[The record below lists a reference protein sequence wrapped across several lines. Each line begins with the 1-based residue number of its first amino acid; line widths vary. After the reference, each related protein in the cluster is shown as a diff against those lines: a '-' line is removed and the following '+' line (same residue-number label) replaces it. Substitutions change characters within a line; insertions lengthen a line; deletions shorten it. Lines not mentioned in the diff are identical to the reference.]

1 MTRQTPRQTRA
12 QRTREAL
19 LREGSRVFGER
30 GYPAASVAEICRRA
44 GVANGTFYRYF
55 DSKEEILAALVRA
68 VQEALVEG
76 IQRAAEQAGSGKDA
90 VLLAYRSVLTS
101 ISQQPSVVRV
111 VRGAESMTIDLH
123 ERFRA
128 SLADALG
135 SVLRAGIQ
143 AGELRPIDP
152 ETAAY
157 GILGIIEFAAMRY
170 IFWEP
175 GALDEG
181 VLQSLDSM
189 ILFGFDSGKKAPE
202 THGARPEA
210 PSPGEGAET
219 ADALT
224 PQDTRAALLKAAE
237 ALFGEVGF
245 HQTSISAIADR
256 ADLAQGTFYLY
267 FPGKVEIFVELV
279 REINRRFRREEQ
291 VALARLV
298 DRREIE
304 REGFRTFFR
313 FISMYRGAYRILRD
327 AELVDS
333 KTGRWF
339 YESIVKGYIQGL
351 RRGMERGEIRALAL
365 EPLAYALL
373 GIGHSIA
380 LWSLTEAPTR
390 LVSEGMHERV
400 QDLIEHGVA
409 IYRG

>member
-1 MTRQTPRQTRA
+1 MTRERPRQRKA
-12 QRTREAL
+12 ERTRDEL
-19 LREGSRVFGER
+19 LRAGRLVFGAC

-55 DSKEEILAALVRA
+55 DSKEGLLAALVGA
-68 VQEALVEG
+68 FQEALVEG
-76 IQRAAEQAGSGKDA
+76 IQRAAEQAGSGKEA

-101 ISQQPSVVRV
+101 ISQQPSVIRV

-170 IFWEP
+170 VFWES

-202 THGARPEA
+202 THGEKPQTLTT
-210 PSPGEGAET
+210 AEV
-219 ADALT
+219 AKDAG
-224 PQDTRAALLKAAE
+224 PVAAQDTRTALLHAAE
-237 ALFGEVGF
+237 DLFGEIGF

-291 VALARLV
+291 LALARLV

-327 AELVDS
+327 AELVDA

-339 YESIVKGYIQGL
+339 YESIVKGYIVGL
-351 RRGMERGEIRALAL
+351 RRGMEHGEIRALAL

-380 LWSLTEAPTR
+380 LWSLTEAPKR

>member
-1 MTRQTPRQTRA
+1 MTRQRPQQTKA
-12 QRTREAL
+12 ERTREAL
-19 LREGSRVFGER
+19 LHASNLVFGER
-30 GYPAASVAEICRRA
+30 GYPASSVAEICRRA

-55 DSKEEILAALVRA
+55 DSKQDVLATLVGA
-68 VQEALVEG
+68 FQAALVEG
-76 IQRAAEQAGSGKDA
+76 IQRAAEQAGSGKEA

-101 ISQQPSVVRV
+101 ISQQPRVIRV
-111 VRGAESMTIDLH
+111 VRGAESMTIGLH

-135 SVLRAGIQ
+135 SVMRAGIQ

-181 VLQSLDSM
+181 VLQTLDSM
-189 ILFGFDSGKKAPE
+189 ILFGFDSGKTSPDRMAHDLVRPLPTE
-202 THGARPEA
+202 SHGVAGDRKPR
-210 PSPGEGAET
+210 S
-219 ADALT
+219 
-224 PQDTRAALLKAAE
+224 TRAALLDAAE
-237 ALFGEVGF
+237 TLFGEIGV
-245 HQTSISAIADR
+245 HQASISAIADR
-256 ADLAQGTFYLY
+256 AGVSQGTFYLY
-267 FPGKVEIFVELV
+267 FPGKVEVFVELV

-291 VALARLV
+291 QALARLV

-327 AELVDS
+327 AELVDP

-339 YESIVKGYIQGL
+339 YASIVKGYIGGL
-351 RRGMERGEIRALAL
+351 RRGMEHGEIRALAL